1 MLSLKTGSRIVHLV
15 STGLL
20 SGIVTLNYLFGVN
33 EYLSEESSFSKLNA
47 IAGFMVFATG
57 IANIFLV
64 KAGKKL
70 EGDQKMWI
78 HMFELK
84 FFLALLLTPFIK
96 PLQAV
101 LDFSDE
107 FKVKFQF
114 AIVCVIMVY
123 SVAIKAFREDVLNNF
138 ESDVF

>member
-1 MLSLKTGSRIVHLV
+1 MISLKTGLRIVHLV
-15 STGLL
+15 CSGLV
-20 SGIVTLNYLFGVN
+20 SGITTLNYLFGVN

-47 IAGFMVFATG
+47 IAGFMVFASG
-57 IANIFLV
+57 IANIFLI

-70 EGDQKMWI
+70 EGDQKIWI

-84 FFLALLLTPFIK
+84 FFLALLLTPLIK
-96 PLQAV
+96 PLQAMF
-101 LDFSDE
+101 DFSEE
-107 FKVKFQF
+107 FKVKLQF
-114 AIVCVIMVY
+114 SIVCVITVY